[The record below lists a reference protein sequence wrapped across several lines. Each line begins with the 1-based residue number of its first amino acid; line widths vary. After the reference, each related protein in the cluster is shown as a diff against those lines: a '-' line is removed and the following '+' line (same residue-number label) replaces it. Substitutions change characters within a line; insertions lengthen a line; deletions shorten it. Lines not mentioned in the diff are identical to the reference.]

1 VVTQLIDA
9 KADMDFRLQ
18 TPLLSPLGLLFAC
31 MGLRHRW
38 RASTLSTYAYHHEN
52 ATPLMCSIITSSFE
66 TAAAL
71 VAAGART
78 DLRNSRGCSAAD
90 LALEMGAPD
99 FVRE

>member
-1 VVTQLIDA
+1 MEEGCPQARKSLGHFLRVQVVTQLIDA

-52 ATPLMCSIITSSFE
+52 ATPLMCSAWVAGSSASPFGTVLLLQPTE
-66 TAAAL
+66 TEA
-71 VAAGART
+71 
-78 DLRNSRGCSAAD
+78 
-90 LALEMGAPD
+90 E
-99 FVRE
+99 

>member
-52 ATPLMCSIITSSFE
+52 ATPLMC
-66 TAAAL
+66 
-71 VAAGART
+71 
-78 DLRNSRGCSAAD
+78 
-90 LALEMGAPD
+90 
-99 FVRE
+99 